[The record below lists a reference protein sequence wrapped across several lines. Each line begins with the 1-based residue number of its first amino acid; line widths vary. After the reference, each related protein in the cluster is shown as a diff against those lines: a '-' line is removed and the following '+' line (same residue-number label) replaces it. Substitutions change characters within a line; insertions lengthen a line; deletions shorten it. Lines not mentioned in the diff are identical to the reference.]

1 MNESLLFQYGSFD
14 KLKKTFLLEI
24 CIQIHTEY
32 NSLLRVTVKVQE
44 LCLQIST

>member
-1 MNESLLFQYGSFD
+1 MNESLLFQYGSFA

-24 CIQIHTEY
+24 RIQIHTEY
-32 NSLLRVTVKVQE
+32 KSLLRVTVKVQK